1 MAAVRYEATSAELN
15 VTDRQTFQQL
25 SPRQTPGSVGA
36 GLQTRTGRV
45 DHRFRKRFLPSATEF
60 VRKKEKP
67 GRFLNLSRLI

>member
-25 SPRQTPGSVGA
+25 STRQTANSVGA
-36 GLQTRTGRV
+36 GLQTCAGRV

-60 VRKKEKP
+60 VRKKEKS